1 MRKIQTLLIAG
12 ILLLATA
19 GVAQGQAVYEVFSN
33 AVNART
39 GGAAE
44 LSGNVVLFLRTGDHN
59 SGVVTLQ
66 YSAPLAKGT
75 VPMVEGGGAT
85 GVADEDENTVMIIMP
100 SSGEATVTLSD
111 VRLDLREAEVP
122 VTVTLSGDSNAF
134 ASGVSN
140 VISAIRDALEVES
153 TSAQILTRGGMGS
166 ATVTLKEAFA
176 GAFTAGADVKLTLV
190 GVPDKASLLVS
201 HAGYPT
207 ADELAANADA
217 ANADVMGNVTLNGT
231 DGLAIVDRRRY

>member
-1 MRKIQTLLIAG
+1 MRKHQTLLVAG
-12 ILLLATA
+12 ILLLCSA

-33 AVNART
+33 AVTARE

-44 LSGNVVLFLRTGDHN
+44 LSGNVVLFLRTGTHN

-75 VPMVEGGGAT
+75 VPMVVGGGSV
-85 GVADEDENTVMIIMP
+85 VADEDEDTVMITMP
-100 SSGEATVTLSD
+100 SNNDATITLSN

-122 VTVTLSGDSNAF
+122 VTVTLSGDTNAF
-134 ASGVSN
+134 ASGVSS
-140 VISAIRDALEVES
+140 VISAIRDALEVTS

-176 GAFTAGADVKLTLV
+176 TAFTAGADVKLTLV
-190 GVPDKASLLVS
+190 GVPDKA
-201 HAGYPT
+201 A
-207 ADELAANADA
+207 
-217 ANADVMGNVTLNGT
+217 
-231 DGLAIVDRRRY
+231 